1 MWELNVG
8 GALRPDFPRSA
19 YSPMPRPTPPTLLT
33 ALLCALVSP
42 ALAQERPTPSIRA
55 GDANALVYSP
65 DASGNRVIDFSHAGY
80 GGGGEPIPF
89 VPAKFTVAPSAP
101 ASPTTPPND
110 RARIQAALD
119 AVASMPVGPDGFR
132 GAVLLAPG
140 RYVIDGTL
148 RLNASGVV
156 LRGSGQGEYENDP
169 TATVLVSARPT
180 RRTLIEISGRGE
192 RTDLATTR
200 QAIAD
205 TFVPVGATHL
215 TVTDATAFPVGSRVA
230 VRRPSTAAWIAQ
242 LGMGTFSGWRPE
254 NRVSW
259 APGSRDLVWE
269 RTITAVDPA
278 THTLTLDAPLTTSLE
293 KAFGGGT
300 IARCEFPG
308 RIDHVGVENLRCVS
322 DYDRAFPNARDE
334 EHAWVCVALDK
345 VEHAWVRQ
353 LTAQHFVSS
362 VIHAQADS
370 RALTIEDCTA
380 LAPVSEL
387 AAYRRRV
394 FSISGQLT
402 LVQRCTSEHGL
413 RDFTTGFTATGPN
426 VFLHCRAT
434 AALGASGPVESWASG
449 VLYDNVII
457 RGHGLHF
464 ANRGANGQGAGWTT
478 ANSLLWN
485 CESTELHIQ
494 SPPGA
499 PNQAYGSKGVI
510 VDDNLSYDPRV
521 MPFREFVRGS
531 ATQPDSLY
539 LAQLAER
546 RGPAAPAR
554 LARATISISPS
565 PQISPSPPPSIS
577 PAPPPR
583 PTPPPLR
590 VVDAQFLIGD
600 QRAFTSATNW
610 SWYLG
615 QMPRH
620 LARPFGPALT
630 RFSPGE
636 TGRGATDDLLEV
648 VNALPPGA
656 AFVHHYGL
664 WYDRR
669 RIHHNF
675 YGSPELRADDVSAP
689 FMEMPWAR
697 SGVGTDWNG
706 LSQYD
711 LTKFNPWYFARV
723 KEFADLA
730 DTHGRVLYHNFYF
743 QHALQETRAHY
754 VDFPWRPVNCV
765 QATDLPDENPAA
777 NAFYATAHPVRRDLH
792 RRYIRH
798 CLDVLKDNTNV
809 VYGLDREYSGPRSFV
824 EFWLDTIAEWQRDT
838 GKKVFISLE
847 VPKAQL
853 DALLADPIRR
863 PLLAAIDFHH
873 WSYRADGSL
882 FAIAGGL
889 NLAPREQHT
898 RAAAL
903 PNQPRA
909 GGAMQRYRALRE
921 YRDAFPDLVLLRK
934 TDDFPALTAAIEKNL
949 PSAARARTRPAAL
962 GRTRPESSWVMA
974 DPGSAYLIYTLTGEP
989 VDLDLGADQAGYAVA
1004 WLDSATGTMSS
1015 LTETVRGGNTVTL
1028 SPPASATKSPGAF
1041 WLTRRH

>member
-1 MWELNVG
+1 MRRPATL
-8 GALRPDFPRSA
+8 ALV
-19 YSPMPRPTPPTLLT
+19 T
-33 ALLCALVSP
+33 ALLWALVAP
-42 ALAQERPTPSIRA
+42 APAQERPLISVRA
-55 GDANALVYSP
+55 GADGKLAYIP

-80 GGGGEPIPF
+80 GGGGEPIPL
-89 VPAKFTVAPSAP
+89 VPTKITVAPSAS
-101 ASPTTPPND
+101 ASPTSAPDD

-119 AVASMPVGPDGFR
+119 AVASMPLGPDGFR
-132 GAVLLAPG
+132 GAVLLKPG
-140 RYVIDGTL
+140 RYEIHGTL
-148 RLNASGVV
+148 RLNGSGVV
-156 LRGSGQGEYENDP
+156 LRGSGQGEHENDP
-169 TATVLVSARPT
+169 AATVLVSARPS
-180 RRTLIEISGRGE
+180 RRTLIEISGGGE
-192 RTDLATTR
+192 RTDVAATR
-200 QAIAD
+200 QTIAD
-205 TFVPVGATHL
+205 TFVPIGATRL
-215 TVTDATAFPVGSRVA
+215 TAADATAFPVGSRVA
-230 VRRPSTAAWIAQ
+230 VRRPSNAAWIAH

-278 THTLTLDAPLTTSLE
+278 THTLTLDAPLTASLD

-308 RIDHVGVENLRCVS
+308 RIDHVGVENLRCIS

-362 VIHAQADS
+362 VIHAQTDS
-370 RALTIEDCTA
+370 RSLTIEDCTA
-380 LAPVSEL
+380 LAPISEL

-413 RDFTTGFTATGPN
+413 RDFTTGFAATGPN

-457 RGHGLHF
+457 RGHGLHL
-464 ANRGANGQGAGWTT
+464 ANRGAHGQGAGWTT

-485 CESTELHIQ
+485 CEATDLQIQ

-510 VDDNLSYDPRV
+510 VDDNLTYDPRTT
-521 MPFREFVRGS
+521 PFREFVRGS
-531 ATQPDSLY
+531 ATKPDSLY

-546 RGPAAPAR
+546 RGPDAPAR
-554 LARATISISPS
+554 LARATISISPLPPIS
-565 PQISPSPPPSIS
+565 LSDDLPPSPSL
-577 PAPPPR
+577 PAPP
-583 PTPPPLR
+583 LR
-590 VVDAQFLIGD
+590 LAGAQFLIGD
-600 QRAFTSATNW
+600 QRAFTATTNW

-615 QMPRH
+615 QMPRP

-630 RFSPGE
+630 RFAPGE

-648 VNALPPGA
+648 VTALPPGG

-675 YGSPELRADDVSAP
+675 YGSPELRADDVTPP

-697 SGVGTDWNG
+697 SGLGTDWNG

-730 DTHGRVLYHNFYF
+730 DTHGRILYHNFYF

-754 VDFPWRPVNCV
+754 VDFPWRPVNCL

-777 NAFYATAHPVRRDLH
+777 NAFYDIAHPVRRDLH

-798 CLDVLKDNTNV
+798 CLDVLRDNTNV
-809 VYGLDREYSGPRSFV
+809 IYALDREYSGPLAFV
-824 EFWLDTIAEWQRDT
+824 QFWLDTIAEWQRDT
-838 GKKVFISLE
+838 GKKVFLSLE

-853 DALLADPIRR
+853 DILLADPERR
-863 PLLAAIDFHH
+863 PLIAAIDFHY

-882 FAIAGGL
+882 FAIEGGL
-889 NLAPREQHT
+889 NLAPREQLT

-903 PNQPRA
+903 PDQPRTS
-909 GGAMQRYRALRE
+909 GPMQRYRALRE
-921 YRDAFPDLVLLRK
+921 YRDAFPDLVIAHK
-934 TDDFPALTAAIEKNL
+934 PDDFPTLTAAVDKHI
-949 PSAARARTRPAAL
+949 PAAARATTRPAPLVRTHL
-962 GRTRPESSWVMA
+962 GSTWCMAAPGQSYLLYSLAGSPLTLDLTA
-974 DPGSAYLIYTLTGEP
+974 DPATYTVT
-989 VDLDLGADQAGYAVA
+989 
-1004 WLDSATGTMSS
+1004 WLDSSSPTTAPPATSAITGGKI
-1015 LTETVRGGNTVTL
+1015 LTLTPPAPA
-1028 SPPASATKSPGAF
+1028 SPPATRPVVA
-1041 WLTRRH
+1041 WLTRRQ